1 MLGAATIPFAF
12 LIVWEM
18 TSSLE
23 ASVLSSLFFIAGT
36 ELKDYEYF
44 LNQNW
49 YLTDVGLI
57 TLNQYILLDPILLFF
72 VMGSV
77 LGMVKVSGN
86 SSGR

>member
-44 LNQNW
+44 LNQN
-49 YLTDVGLI
+49 
-57 TLNQYILLDPILLFF
+57 
-72 VMGSV
+72 
-77 LGMVKVSGN
+77 
-86 SSGR
+86 